1 MARGLGS
8 SHVHRNDHLLG
19 LLLRCALGDCLR
31 RGPAEAMINSRRKG
45 ANGERAFR
53 DYLRERGIEARR
65 GQQFSGSPDSP
76 DVISSLS
83 GVHWEVKRVERL
95 EIHKA
100 IEQAQRDA
108 GDKLPVVAFKAN
120 RKDWLAILPM
130 DKLMDLLGKENNED
144 Q

>member
-1 MARGLGS
+1 M
-8 SHVHRNDHLLG
+8 HRHDHLLG
-19 LLLRCALGDCLR
+19 LLLRHAHCDCLR
-31 RGPAEAMINSRRKG
+31 RGPTEAMNSRQKG
-45 ANGERAFR
+45 ARGEREFR

-130 DKLMDLLGKENNED
+130 DKLMDLLGKENK
-144 Q
+144 

>member
-1 MARGLGS
+1 M
-8 SHVHRNDHLLG
+8 
-19 LLLRCALGDCLR
+19 
-31 RGPAEAMINSRRKG
+31 NSRQKG
-45 ANGERAFR
+45 CRGEREFR

-130 DKLMDLLGKENNED
+130 DKLMDLLGKENK
-144 Q
+144 